1 MSCEDLMAKLVEA
14 MNATTT
20 PERLA
25 ELAADPD
32 AGVRR
37 GVARHPATP
46 PAALERLA
54 ADQDA
59 GVRWG
64 VAWHQAAPA
73 AALERLAADP
83 DAVVRWRVAKHPAT
97 PAAALEL
104 LAADHDDGVR
114 LAAAINPWRLTR
126 HGMEHH
132 DVPGREVYAPD
143 LAQLAADAKIL
154 FVTQAP
160 AWPAPR
166 RATKADLES
175 GRSFL
180 IRTETGW
187 CQEVGGDVALGDWI
201 MDQPPPPPGEEA
213 AS

>member
-25 ELAADPD
+25 E
-32 AGVRR
+32 
-37 GVARHPATP
+37 
-46 PAALERLA
+46 
-54 ADQDA
+54 
-59 GVRWG
+59 
-64 VAWHQAAPA
+64 
-73 AALERLAADP
+73 LAADP